1 MDYLYNLKIPAF
13 PYDKVP
19 NLPTAGEYVD
29 AGGGG
34 LFPPGSSPLSINLL
48 TEKKEFFA
56 AS

>member
-29 AGGGG
+29 GWGGKWSVKDQLIDGKV
-34 LFPPGSSPLSINLL
+34 I
-48 TEKKEFFA
+48 FF
-56 AS
+56 